1 MRIIR
6 NAVGLLLSLVLAAGS
21 MSVIAAGT
29 AGAATTTTT
38 SGASS
43 TVWLCKPGVVPDP
56 CAGNLSYSVVPATV
70 PTGVVHPKVPTS
82 PPIDCFYVYPTVSQ
96 ETTPNADRAIQ
107 STEIGVA
114 KEQVAP
120 LSQDCRVFAPM
131 YRQVTVP
138 CLTSLEGLGT
148 VCSASNAA
156 AVVSSLNVAYAS
168 MLKGFDAFLAQEPK
182 GRHFVLMGHSQG
194 AAMLI
199 RLIKGIVDPNPALR
213 SRLISAIV
221 LGGNLTVP
229 KGKTVGGA
237 FKHIPLCTSA
247 SSTHCAIAYS
257 SFYDQPPAGSNF
269 GIPGKGVS
277 FMWLDTSSSST
288 LQVACVAPN
297 QLLGQSWTNPRFLG
311 GPSGA
316 PYVTYPKL
324 YKAACQSSGGATFL
338 HVTHP
343 GTAGRARPTVSG
355 TLGATWGLH
364 LYDTNLTLG
373 NLVAVV
379 AREST
384 SVSKAR

>member
-1 MRIIR
+1 MRTIR
-6 NAVGLLLSLVLAAGS
+6 STIGMLLALVLAVGS
-21 MSVIAAGT
+21 MSVISAGV
-29 AGAATTTTT
+29 ADAATT
-38 SGASS
+38 SLAAGSSS
-43 TVWLCKPGVVPDP
+43 TVWLCKPGVAPDP
-56 CAGNLSYSVVPATV
+56 CAGNLSYSVVPASG

-96 ETTPNADRAIQ
+96 ETTPNADLAIQ
-107 STEIGVA
+107 PAEVGVA

-148 VCSASNAA
+148 VCSAKNVA
-156 AVVSSLNVAYAS
+156 AVVASLNVAYAS
-168 MLKGFDAFLAQEPK
+168 MAKGFTAFLAQEPK

-199 RLIKGIVDPNPALR
+199 RLIKSVIDPNPALR
-213 SRLISAIV
+213 ARLVSAIL

-237 FKHIPLCTSA
+237 FKHIPLCTAASA
-247 SSTHCAIAYS
+247 THCAIAYS

-288 LQVACVAPN
+288 LQVA
-297 QLLGQSWTNPRFLG
+297 
-311 GPSGA
+311 
-316 PYVTYPKL
+316 
-324 YKAACQSSGGATFL
+324 
-338 HVTHP
+338 
-343 GTAGRARPTVSG
+343 
-355 TLGATWGLH
+355 
-364 LYDTNLTLG
+364 
-373 NLVAVV
+373 
-379 AREST
+379 
-384 SVSKAR
+384 